1 MTREEALATLQAVI
15 HDVAPEAD
23 LTSVGPDE
31 TIQEALD
38 LDSIDF
44 LNIVVALHEQTGI
57 EIPERDYPEL
67 ATLDAALDYLSDHIR
82 SPSAGLL

>member
-1 MTREEALATLQAVI
+1 MNDDEARTLIRTVLGE
-15 HDVAPEAD
+15 VAPEAD
-23 LTSVGPDE
+23 LADVGADE

-44 LNIVVALHEQTGI
+44 LNFVTGLHERTGL

-67 ATLDAALDYLSDHIR
+67 STVDGCIRYLV
-82 SPSAGLL
+82 AGVEVR